1 MARKTY
7 KKKTKNGTEYY
18 FFRLFYKDN
27 RPKDIY
33 ANSVSE
39 MEEKIGKAKKE
50 MDGDLSTDTQPFG
63 EFVKYW
69 LYQVHLVDKKPSTK
83 ESYDNKFRKYIEHS
97 PVSKVQLKKL
107 TPKKIQDW
115 YNDLFKS
122 GVSTS
127 VINGVNKIVRP
138 AIRFAAETAR
148 IPNDFSKII
157 KIPEDRTVIKT
168 PTPTVRPLTI
178 KEQTAFEVAIKDD
191 DYEMLY
197 LTAMYT
203 GLRPG
208 ELSAL
213 IWEDIDF
220 KGKTIR
226 VNKAYKVSKDID
238 LNKYIG
244 VTGPPKTKNANRLVP
259 IPDGIL
265 AKLKQYQINQK
276 EKFLKYGVAVE
287 GDFLVFSNSIGTYL
301 DRQNMNKRI
310 KKIYESCGIKNK
322 RFYDLR
328 HTYATRLFELG
339 EAPKTVQM
347 LMGHADISE
356 TLNTYTT
363 VLEKQKVLSSKKL
376 DKFYKGQIKGQNKMD
391 KNKKPSE
398 RA

>member
-39 MEEKIGKAKKE
+39 MEEKIVKAKKE

-97 PVSKVQLKKL
+97 SVSKVQLKKL

-138 AIRFAAETAR
+138 AIRFAAETSR

-157 KIPEDRTVIKT
+157 KIPEDRTIIKT

-178 KEQTAFEVAIKDD
+178 KEQTAFEIAIKDD

-238 LNKYIG
+238 LDKYIG

-265 AKLKQYQINQK
+265 TKLKQYQISQR

-287 GDFLVFSNSIGTYL
+287 DDFLVFSNSIGTYL

>member
-7 KKKTKNGTEYY
+7 AKKTKNGTEYY
-18 FFRLFYKDN
+18 FYRLFYNDN
-27 RPKDIY
+27 PPKDLY

-39 MEEKIGKAKKE
+39 MDEKIAKAKKE

-69 LYQVHLVDKKPSTK
+69 LYQVHLLDKKPSTK
-83 ESYDNKFRKYIEHS
+83 ESYDNKFRNYIEHS
-97 PVSKVQLKKL
+97 PVAKVQLKKL

-115 YNDLFKS
+115 YNALFKA

-127 VINGVNKIVRP
+127 VINGINKIIRP
-138 AIRFAAETAR
+138 AIRFAAESSR

-157 KIPEDRTVIKT
+157 KIPEDRTIIKT
-168 PTPTVRPLTI
+168 PTPTVRPMTI
-178 KEQTAFEVAIKDD
+178 EEQKKFEIAIKDD

-197 LTAMYT
+197 LMGMYS

-220 KGKTIR
+220 EEKTIR

-265 AKLKQYQINQK
+265 IKLKQYQTNQK
-276 EKFLKYGVAVE
+276 ELFLKYGIPVE
-287 GDFLVFSNSIGTYL
+287 SDFLVFSNSIGTHL

-310 KKIYESCGIKNK
+310 KKIYEPCGIANK

-363 VLEKQKVLSSKKL
+363 VLEKQKKMTSKKL
-376 DKFYKGQIKGQNKMD
+376 DKFYKGQTKGQNKKG

-398 RA
+398 GA

>member
-7 KKKTKNGTEYY
+7 KKKTKNGNEYY

-157 KIPEDRTVIKT
+157 KIPEDRTIIKT

-178 KEQTAFEVAIKDD
+178 KEQTAFEIAIKDD

-265 AKLKQYQINQK
+265 TKLKQYQINQR